1 MRRKVSEFIPS
12 GATSPAPQLSQ
23 VEQDAKSGGG
33 LAIASFVTS
42 LALIFLSA
50 GFLSF
55 IGSILG
61 HVSLSKLKKAGSTEN
76 RGLAVAGVIIGWVST
91 ALAWIFLI
99 GFIALI
105 AGAASTLD
113 SSFWDDLMNEFDQ
126 NYNSY

>member
-1 MRRKVSEFIPS
+1 MSEFIPS
-12 GATSPAPQLSQ
+12 GQTSPAPQLSPA
-23 VEQDAKSGGG
+23 ERDANAGSG
-33 LAIASFVTS
+33 LAVASFVTS

-61 HVSLSKLKKAGSTEN
+61 HVSLSKLKKSGSTQN
-76 RGLAVAGVIIGWVST
+76 RGLAMAGVIIGWVST

-99 GFIALI
+99 GFIALVV
-105 AGAASTLD
+105 GAASSVD
-113 SSFWDDLMNEFDQ
+113 SSWWDDLMNEFDQ

>member
-1 MRRKVSEFIPS
+1 MSEFIPS
-12 GATSPAPQLSQ
+12 GVANPAPALSPT
-23 VEQDAKSGGG
+23 EQDAKAGSG

-99 GFIALI
+99 GFISLVV
-105 AGAASTLD
+105 GAASAID
-113 SSFWDDLMNEFDQ
+113 SNWWDDLINEFDQ

>member
-1 MRRKVSEFIPS
+1 MSEFVPGQLVPS
-12 GATSPAPQLSQ
+12 APLNQS
-23 VEQDAKSGGG
+23 EQDAKAGSG

-42 LALIFLSA
+42 LALVFLSA

-61 HVSLSKLKKAGSTEN
+61 HVSLSKLRKAGSDQN
-76 RGLAVAGVIIGWVST
+76 RGLAVAGIIIGWVST

-105 AGAASTLD
+105 AGAASAVD
-113 SSFWDDLMNEFDQ
+113 SSWWDDLMNEFDQ

>member
-1 MRRKVSEFIPS
+1 VGEFVPGQIAP
-12 GATSPAPQLSQ
+12 PASLNQS
-23 VEQDAKSGGG
+23 EQDVKAGSG

-42 LALIFLSA
+42 LALVFLSA

-55 IGSILG
+55 IGAILG
-61 HVSLSKLKKAGSTEN
+61 HVSLSKLRKAGSTQN
-76 RGLAVAGVIIGWVST
+76 RGLAIAGVIIGWVAT

-105 AGAASTLD
+105 AGAVSTLD
-113 SSFWDDLMNEFDQ
+113 SSWWDDLMNEIDQ

>member
-1 MRRKVSEFIPS
+1 VGEFVPGQIAP
-12 GATSPAPQLSQ
+12 PASLNQS
-23 VEQDAKSGGG
+23 EQDAKAGSG

-42 LALIFLSA
+42 LALVFLSA

-61 HVSLSKLKKAGSTEN
+61 HVSLSKLRKSGSNEN

-113 SSFWDDLMNEFDQ
+113 SSWWDDLMNEFDQ

>member
-1 MRRKVSEFIPS
+1 MGDFVPGQIAP
-12 GATSPAPQLSQ
+12 PASLNQS
-23 VEQDAKSGGG
+23 EQDAKAGSG

-42 LALIFLSA
+42 LALVFLSA

-61 HVSLSKLKKAGSTEN
+61 HVSLSKLRKSGSNEN

-113 SSFWDDLMNEFDQ
+113 SSWWDDLMNEFDQ

>member
-1 MRRKVSEFIPS
+1 VSEFIPS
-12 GATSPAPQLSQ
+12 GTTSPAPQLSP

-126 NYNSY
+126 NYNSF

>member
-1 MRRKVSEFIPS
+1 MSEFIPS
-12 GATSPAPQLSQ
+12 GVANPAPQLSQ
-23 VEQDAKSGGG
+23 QEQDAKTGSG

-42 LALIFLSA
+42 LALVFLSA
-50 GFLSF
+50 GFFSF

-61 HVSLSKLKKAGSTEN
+61 HVSLSKLRKSGSTQN
-76 RGLAVAGVIIGWVST
+76 RGLAVSGIIIGWVST

-105 AGAASTLD
+105 AGAASTVD

-126 NYNSY
+126 NYNTF

>member
-1 MRRKVSEFIPS
+1 MSEFIPS
-12 GATSPAPQLSQ
+12 GQSAPAPQLSQ
-23 VEQDAKSGGG
+23 AEQDAKAGSG
-33 LAIASFVTS
+33 LAVASFVTS

-61 HVSLSKLKKAGSTEN
+61 HVSLSKLKKAGSTQN
-76 RGLAVAGVIIGWVST
+76 RGLAMAGVIIGWVST

-99 GFIALI
+99 GFIALVV
-105 AGAASTLD
+105 GAVSATDSTW
-113 SSFWDDLMNEFDQ
+113 WDDLMREFDQ

>member
-1 MRRKVSEFIPS
+1 MSEFIPS
-12 GATSPAPQLSQ
+12 GVANPAPQLSQ
-23 VEQDAKSGGG
+23 QEQDAKTGSG

-50 GFLSF
+50 GFFSF

-61 HVSLSKLKKAGSTEN
+61 HVSLSKLRKSGSTQN
-76 RGLAVAGVIIGWVST
+76 RGLAVSGIIIGWVST

-105 AGAASTLD
+105 AGAASTVD

-126 NYNSY
+126 NYNSF

>member
-1 MRRKVSEFIPS
+1 MSDFIPS
-12 GATSPAPQLSQ
+12 GQASPAPQLSQ
-23 VEQDAKSGGG
+23 SEQDAKAGSG
-33 LAIASFVTS
+33 LAVASFVTS

-61 HVSLSKLKKAGSTEN
+61 HVSLSKLKKSGSTQN
-76 RGLAVAGVIIGWVST
+76 RGLAMAGVIIGWVST

-99 GFIALI
+99 GFIALVV
-105 AGAASTLD
+105 GAASSVD
-113 SSFWDDLMNEFDQ
+113 SSWWDDLMNEFDQ

>member
-1 MRRKVSEFIPS
+1 VSEFIPS
-12 GATSPAPQLSQ
+12 GVASPGRELSQ
-23 VEQDAKSGGG
+23 AEQDAKAGSG
-33 LAIASFVTS
+33 LAIGSFVTS

-55 IGSILG
+55 IGAILG
-61 HVSLSKLKKAGSTEN
+61 HVSLSKLRRSGSTQN
-76 RGLAVAGVIIGWVST
+76 RGLAVSGVIIGWVST

-105 AGAASTLD
+105 AGAVSATD
-113 SSFWDDLMNEFDQ
+113 SSWWDDLVREFDQ

>member
-1 MRRKVSEFIPS
+1 MTEFIPS
-12 GATSPAPQLSQ
+12 GTASPAPQISQ
-23 VEQDAKSGGG
+23 AEQDAKAGSG
-33 LAIASFVTS
+33 LAVASFVTS

-50 GFLSF
+50 GFFSF

-61 HVSLSKLKKAGSTEN
+61 HVSLSKLKKSGSTQN

-126 NYNSY
+126 NYNSF

>member
-1 MRRKVSEFIPS
+1 MSEFIPS
-12 GATSPAPQLSQ
+12 GQSNPAPQLSQ
-23 VEQDAKSGGG
+23 AEQDAKAGSG

-55 IGSILG
+55 IGAILG

-99 GFIALI
+99 GFISLVV
-105 AGAASTLD
+105 GAASTFD
-113 SSFWDDLMNEFDQ
+113 SSFWDDLMNEIDQ

>member
-1 MRRKVSEFIPS
+1 MGEFVPGQIAAP
-12 GATSPAPQLSQ
+12 ASPNQS
-23 VEQDAKSGGG
+23 EQDAKAGSG

-42 LALIFLSA
+42 LALIFLSG

-61 HVSLSKLKKAGSTEN
+61 HLSLSKMRKTGSTQN

-91 ALAWIFLI
+91 ALAFIFLI

-105 AGAASTLD
+105 ASAASAID
-113 SSFWDDLMNEFDQ
+113 STWWEDLMNEIAQ
-126 NYNSY
+126 NYNIY

>member
-1 MRRKVSEFIPS
+1 MGEFVPGQIAPP
-12 GATSPAPQLSQ
+12 ASPNQS
-23 VEQDAKSGGG
+23 EQDAKAGSG

-42 LALIFLSA
+42 LALILLSA

-61 HVSLSKLKKAGSTEN
+61 HVSLSKLRKAGSNQN

-99 GFIALI
+99 GFISLVV
-105 AGAASTLD
+105 GAVSATD
-113 SSFWDDLMNEFDQ
+113 SSWWDDLMNEIDQ
-126 NYNSY
+126 NYNSF

>member
-1 MRRKVSEFIPS
+1 MSEFIPS
-12 GATSPAPQLSQ
+12 GAANPAPQLSPA
-23 VEQDAKSGGG
+23 EQDAKSGSG

-42 LALIFLSA
+42 LSLVFLSA

-55 IGSILG
+55 IGAILG
-61 HVSLSKLKKAGSTEN
+61 HVSLSKLKKAGSSEN
-76 RGLAVAGVIIGWVST
+76 RGLAIAGVIIGWVAT

-113 SSFWDDLMNEFDQ
+113 SSFWDDLVNEFDQ

>member
-1 MRRKVSEFIPS
+1 MSEFIPS
-12 GATSPAPQLSQ
+12 GQSNPAPQLSQ
-23 VEQDAKSGGG
+23 AEQDGKTGSG
-33 LAIASFVTS
+33 LAIGSFVTS
-42 LALIFLSA
+42 LALVFLSA

-55 IGSILG
+55 IGAILG

-99 GFIALI
+99 GFISLVV
-105 AGAASTLD
+105 GAASTLD
-113 SSFWDDLMNEFDQ
+113 SSWWDDLMNEIDQ

>member
-1 MRRKVSEFIPS
+1 VSEFIPS
-12 GATSPAPQLSQ
+12 GATSPAPQLSP

-105 AGAASTLD
+105 AGAASAVD
-113 SSFWDDLMNEFDQ
+113 SSWWDDLMNEFDQ
-126 NYNSY
+126 NYNSF